1 MINFDDNN
9 TLETLSGLTFSLE
22 QIHYDIADLRV
33 IEHCR
38 GADMNFSL
46 IIILLS
52 LPFFGIGNI
61 LSNENKRFII

>member
-9 TLETLSGLTFSLE
+9 TLETLSCLTFSLE

-52 LPFFGIGNI
+52 LPFLVCQMKIRD
-61 LSNENKRFII
+61 L

>member
-46 IIILLS
+46 IIIIVLLS
-52 LPFFGIGNI
+52 LPFLESGTFSQMKIRD
-61 LSNENKRFII
+61 L

>member
-22 QIHYDIADLRV
+22 QIHSDIADLRV

-52 LPFFGIGNI
+52 LPFLESGTFCQMKIRD
-61 LSNENKRFII
+61 L

>member
-52 LPFFGIGNI
+52 DL
-61 LSNENKRFII
+61 

>member
-46 IIILLS
+46 IILYCYPYL
-52 LPFFGIGNI
+52 FWNREHFV
-61 LSNENKRFII
+61 K

>member
-38 GADMNFSL
+38 GADMNFLL

-52 LPFFGIGNI
+52 LPFLESGTFCQMKIRD
-61 LSNENKRFII
+61 L

>member
-22 QIHYDIADLRV
+22 QIHYDIADLRL

-38 GADMNFSL
+38 GADINF
-46 IIILLS
+46 
-52 LPFFGIGNI
+52 F
-61 LSNENKRFII
+61 